1 MKKLL
6 AVLLVILLLVSLA
19 ACGKGKTDPTDGST
33 TGNTQQNT
41 NPTADGTTPSGT
53 TPDGT
58 TPDGTTPDGTA
69 PDETTPDGTAPDETT
84 PDGTTPSQPSGETQ
98 PSHTHSYSLT
108 QTVDS
113 TCKDAGKKVF
123 SCSCGN
129 SYTETLPVNN
139 NHILNY
145 SNMELLQSPS
155 PLATGSIKSPC
166 IHCGKAITETI
177 PKLSAE
183 DAFLSQQLTEM
194 VTGKEKNEQNLM
206 TGQNIVAFVIA
217 VGEERTVTQ
226 SSGEF
231 FAQCEKFFAL
241 TDDLKAEMKA
251 INTETFSY
259 NAGADTFTYI
269 TSLGEGT
276 VIGVDGYYH
285 NGGNKYTV
293 YYYAANCE
301 CGLIECRECLNP
313 YHFKAELE
321 FLRVYN
327 DKNSQNRILSV
338 TKVSKIP
345 DDLTI

>member
-139 NHILNY
+139 NHILDY
-145 SNMELLQSPS
+145 SRLEILQNPS
-155 PLATGSIKSPC
+155 PLADGSIKVLCTYCSK
-166 IHCGKAITETI
+166 GITESV

-183 DAFLSQQLTEM
+183 DAFGCRQFSEM
-194 VTGKEKNEQNLM
+194 VTGKEKNEQNCM
-206 TGQNIVAFVIA
+206 TGETIVAFMVA
-217 VGEERTVTQ
+217 VGKESTVTQ

-241 TDDLKAEMKA
+241 TDGLKAEIKA
-251 INTETFSY
+251 VNTPFFSY
-259 NAGADTFTYI
+259 NAGTDTFQYT
-269 TSLGEGT
+269 TNLGEGT
-276 VIGVDGYYH
+276 VIGVDGYIH

-293 YYYAANCE
+293 YYYAANCD
-301 CGLIECRECLNP
+301 CGLIDCAICTKP
-313 YHFKAELE
+313 YHIKVELE
-321 FLRVYN
+321 FLRLYN
-327 DKNSQNRILSV
+327 DKDSQNRILSV
-338 TKVSKIP
+338 TKVSSIP
-345 DDLTI
+345 EVLST